1 MSPKPSDESNLQTD
15 VEDLPLVALL
25 TEPFHD
31 KSEQDQDALI
41 ERMRAL
47 RNNAAKARSETKK
60 TSNKIKGIKSPKEK
74 TFNTSDLF
82 GG

>member
-1 MSPKPSDESNLQTD
+1 MSQNLSNELNSS
-15 VEDLPLVALL
+15 EDLPLVALL

-31 KSEQDQDALI
+31 KNEEEQDALI

-60 TSNKIKGIKSPKEK
+60 TSNKIKGIKTKKDKSFS
-74 TFNTSDLF
+74 TADLF
-82 GG
+82 GGQS

>member
-1 MSPKPSDESNLQTD
+1 MSPPPSNESNLTPNFS
-15 VEDLPLVALL
+15 DLPLVALL

-31 KSEQDQDALI
+31 KSEEDQDALI

>member
-1 MSPKPSDESNLQTD
+1 MLPTPSNESNSAPN
-15 VEDLPLVALL
+15 VSDLPLVALL

-31 KSEQDQDALI
+31 KSEEDQDALI

>member
-1 MSPKPSDESNLQTD
+1 MSPPPSNESNSAPN
-15 VEDLPLVALL
+15 VSDLPLVALL

-31 KSEQDQDALI
+31 KSEEDQDALI

-74 TFNTSDLF
+74 TFKTSDLF

>member
-1 MSPKPSDESNLQTD
+1 MSPPSSNESNLAPN
-15 VEDLPLVALL
+15 VSDLPLVALL

-31 KSEQDQDALI
+31 KSEEDQDALI

-60 TSNKIKGIKSPKEK
+60 TSNKIKGIKAPNEK
-74 TFNTSDLF
+74 SFKTSDLF

>member
-1 MSPKPSDESNLQTD
+1 MSQSLSNELDSNSDI
-15 VEDLPLVALL
+15 PLVALL

-31 KSEQDQDALI
+31 KNEEEQDALI

-60 TSNKIKGIKSPKEK
+60 TSNKIKGIKTKKEK
-74 TFNTSDLF
+74 SFSTSDLF